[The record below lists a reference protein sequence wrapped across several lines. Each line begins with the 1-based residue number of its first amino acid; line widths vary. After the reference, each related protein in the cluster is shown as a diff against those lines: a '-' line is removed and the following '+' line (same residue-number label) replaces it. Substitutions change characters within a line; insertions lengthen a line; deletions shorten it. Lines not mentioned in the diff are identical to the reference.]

1 MPRARKGAA
10 RRRAK
15 RRILKAVKGYRG
27 GRSRLIRTAKEA
39 ILRAGAFAYRD
50 RRTRKR
56 DFRSLW
62 ITRIRAAA
70 NERDLSYSKLMDG
83 LRKANVAL
91 DRKMLAELAVNDPE
105 GFDAVVQVAKEAR
118 SA

>member
-1 MPRARKGAA
+1 
-10 RRRAK
+10 
-15 RRILKAVKGYRG
+15 
-27 GRSRLIRTAKEA
+27 
-39 ILRAGAFAYRD
+39 
-50 RRTRKR
+50 
-56 DFRSLW
+56 
-62 ITRIRAAA
+62 
-70 NERDLSYSKLMDG
+70 MDG